1 VRTTAF
7 IQASVLRRVVAASG
21 GLTPDSQGNQP
32 LVYRTTEYL
41 GRQGPD
47 ARDGVRDAVR
57 FSVVVAVAAAVFVA
71 AATVWVGT
79 CGGSTFDTVACGAPQ
94 LTLLALGAPLI
105 LMGGGMWA
113 FSRTYQIWRQRGT
126 SSPWHAAGWVLMT
139 AMLLVLAT
147 GMPSIAMP

>member
-1 VRTTAF
+1 M
-7 IQASVLRRVVAASG
+7 
-21 GLTPDSQGNQP
+21 
-32 LVYRTTEYL
+32 YRTTETL
-41 GRQGPD
+41 RSRD
-47 ARDGVRDAVR
+47 ARSRDAVLDAVR
-57 FSVVVAVAAAVFVA
+57 FSVSVALGGFVCLGVATA
-71 AATVWVGT
+71 WVGT

-94 LTLLALGAPLI
+94 LTLLTLGAPLI

>member
-1 VRTTAF
+1 
-7 IQASVLRRVVAASG
+7 VLRRVVSASG

-32 LVYRTTEYL
+32 VVYRTTDDL
-41 GRQGPD
+41 RRQGPD

-57 FSVVVAVAAAVFVA
+57 FSVGVAVAAAVFMAV
-71 AATVWVGT
+71 ATVWVGT

-105 LMGGGMWA
+105 LMGGAMWA
-113 FSRTYQIWRQRGT
+113 FLRTYQVWRQHGT

-147 GMPSIAMP
+147 GLPSIAMP